1 MSKYTDIYPWSR
13 KEAQRNGEDGDW
25 IISFSEN
32 CACARAIEQAI
43 KTNYSKNSLNGECAK
58 G

>member
-13 KEAQRNGEDGDW
+13 KEAQRNGEDGEW

-32 CACARAIEQAI
+32 CACARAIE
-43 KTNYSKNSLNGECAK
+43 
-58 G
+58 